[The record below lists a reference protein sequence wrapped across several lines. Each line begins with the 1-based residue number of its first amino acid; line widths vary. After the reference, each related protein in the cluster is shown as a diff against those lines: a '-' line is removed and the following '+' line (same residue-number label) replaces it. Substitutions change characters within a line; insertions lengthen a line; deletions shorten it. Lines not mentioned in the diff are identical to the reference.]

1 MRALS
6 SAFLYLLALDAA
18 ACALLA
24 WTDIGPGRL
33 AGWAVAFAVALGVG
47 ERLGG
52 PFGVIETKRRD
63 RVAAFLGTLQLSVLV
78 LALVLAAGRPTPGLL
93 GFLAGVLS
101 GYQLLVLALARL
113 TPQPRGV
120 VGQSLA
126 LVALAALRGGPLGA
140 WAASS
145 ALALVGLCVG
155 LDHHSRLL
163 ASHRLDEAPHA
174 RRALGLS
181 AVLVLPVALAVG
193 LAVHAAAPEARPD
206 PPPETADDGYRPLEE
221 TPKRELDVRAL
232 RSIVVTGLMGAVMI
246 YFVGRWMV
254 RSKRGEKTAI
264 ETPEPLRGALE
275 RLRPGEG
282 RTRAVPPEY
291 RGRRARVVRAYLG
304 LLRGAGRSGFP
315 RRPHET
321 PAEFASALGEPRAAL
336 EEVTE
341 AFVRARYGPFD
352 LTEGDVKAAE
362 RGAAAVVDEIA
373 RRPPRRRPDVVRD
386 AEAAPPRET

>member
-1 MRALS
+1 MRVLGS
-6 SAFLYLLALDAA
+6 IVLYLLAVDAVG
-18 ACALLA
+18 CALLA
-24 WTDIGPGRL
+24 WTDTSPHGL
-33 AGWAVAFAVALGVG
+33 AAWAIALAVALGVG
-47 ERLGG
+47 ERLGES
-52 PFGVIETKRRD
+52 FAFVETKRRD
-63 RVAAFLGTLQLSVLV
+63 RMAVFLGTLQLSVLL
-78 LALVLAAGRPTPGLL
+78 LALVLAAGKPTAGLL

-126 LVALAALRGGPLGA
+126 LVALAGLRGGPLGA

-145 ALALVGLCVG
+145 ALALVGLYVG

-163 ASHRLDEAPHA
+163 ASHRLDESPHA
-174 RRALGLS
+174 ARALGLS
-181 AVLVLPVALAVG
+181 AVLVLPVALVVG

-206 PPPETADDGYRPLEE
+206 PPPEIVDDGYRPLEE
-221 TPKRELDVRAL
+221 TPKRELDARAL

-246 YFVGRWMV
+246 YFVGRWIV
-254 RSKRGEKTAI
+254 RSKRGEKTSL

-275 RLRPGEG
+275 RIRPEQ
-282 RTRAVPPEY
+282 RPTRALPEY
-291 RGRRARVVRAYLG
+291 PGRRGRIVRAYLG
-304 LLRGAGRSGFP
+304 LLRGAERSGFP
-315 RRPHET
+315 RRPDET
-321 PAEFASALGEPRAAL
+321 PAEFASALAEPHAPLVEA
-336 EEVTE
+336 TD

-362 RGAAAVVDEIA
+362 RGVAAVLDHLA

-386 AEAAPPRET
+386 AESAPPRET